1 PRFNVTNFSQR
12 IAQQTGVVLYIGY
25 PNPPYP
31 GLSRGP
37 VTLASIT
44 DGTSNTIAFAEHAH
58 GKLTGQDLIDWN
70 WWTSGNFGDTLFA
83 TFFPMNP
90 FNKAQNNCTLDGGC
104 DAYVSAAS
112 SFHPGGANFA
122 LMDGSVRFLKE
133 TIDTWR
139 VNESTCLP
147 NGMTRVNGVY

>member
-1 PRFNVTNFSQR
+1 AISVSTLQCPSDTQITMSYVYPAGAGAIDNVPLPMKYTSYCGNAGTWFQLPRFNVTNFSQR

-90 FNKAQNNCTLDGGC
+90 FNKAQNNCTLD
-104 DAYVSAAS
+104 
-112 SFHPGGANFA
+112 
-122 LMDGSVRFLKE
+122 
-133 TIDTWR
+133 
-139 VNESTCLP
+139 
-147 NGMTRVNGVY
+147 